1 MPNHQY
7 PSHNFLTVLENASQ
21 KLRRIGQGKE
31 IGKDY
36 DRIKRA
42 LIAYAHSPNE
52 EMIFDSQ
59 ADIRRVLSVLIQ
71 EVSSENDVLQL
82 LIEKSKL
89 NLLFKNIS
97 KQLENEHKN
106 IIAKKILSLYYGS
119 YFNFEYLSEKEG
131 FYFYQLL
138 THLINNFDGKSI
150 ITLKAKA
157 NKEILSGNLYKIIQK
172 YGELNTIGQ
181 ELSLLES
188 FEIYKRIQILFLIEK
203 VKKWQVNQWDKD
215 VENILNQ
222 ILDYKNIVVGQRNL
236 LEEMVFIV
244 LQKCKRVNHI
254 VDNWLNFI
262 FEYIGDPRILR
273 YQNIWFRIGEEYYRW
288 LRAKLSQDDVR
299 AFLENMTDGQ
309 GDEVYQYRRQF
320 WLQYIKHIQ
329 YAKVI
334 LSGSGLNYLAKN
346 NPEMYN
352 RFQLFP
358 ETYSRFNGNQQ
369 TQRSCIFM
377 DFGLFCVIEGTHNT
391 KLRFYGEPPIN
402 LSQRRYDYNEFH
414 MGKAGD
420 LLLQDFTHHNSY
432 DYTWQ
437 NQARRYISDNFNI
450 NVKLEDII
458 LEEDKHRLTTIK
470 EHLFN
475 RGQSIS

>member
-7 PSHNFLTVLENASQ
+7 PSHNFLTALENASQ

-89 NLLFKNIS
+89 NSLFKNIS

-106 IIAKKILSLYYGS
+106 IIAKRMLYLYYGR
-119 YFNFEYLSEKEG
+119 YFNFEYLPEKEG

-150 ITLKAKA
+150 VVLKAKQ
-157 NKEILSGNLYKIIQK
+157 NKEILSGNLDKIIQK
-172 YGELNTIGQ
+172 YGELKAISQ

-188 FEIYKRIQILFLIEK
+188 FEIYKRIQIVFLLER
-203 VKKWQVNQWDKD
+203 VKEWKANQWDKG
-215 VENILNQ
+215 VENILEQ
-222 ILDYKNIVVGQRNL
+222 ILEYKNVVVGQRNL
-236 LEEMVFIV
+236 LEETAFLV
-244 LQKCKRVNHI
+244 LQKCKSVNNI
-254 VDNWLNFI
+254 IKNWENFLI
-262 FEYIGDPRILR
+262 KYIGDPRIVRYKNKWLR
-273 YQNIWFRIGEEYYRW
+273 VSKEYYEWIKCR
-288 LRAKLSQDDVR
+288 LSR
-299 AFLENMTDGQ
+299 ILARKFLTSMTDGQ
-309 GDEVYQYRRQF
+309 GDEIYQYRRQF
-320 WLQYIKHIQ
+320 WLQYVDHIQ
-329 YAKVI
+329 FSKI
-334 LSGSGLNYLAKN
+334 MINPTGIRFIERNHQDIIEDFQL
-346 NPEMYN
+346 NPEIHSKLN
-352 RFQLFP
+352 DV
-358 ETYSRFNGNQQ
+358 N
-369 TQRSCIFM
+369 RSCILM